1 MKIEHTKETKEI
13 LIRCCADIASEL
25 VKAHKSGKDINL
37 NGIRSRVSRKYKV
50 KTQPRLTDIIAA
62 IPEQYKP
69 ALLPKIKAKP
79 IRTASGVRICFF
91 FFFYYFILLYCII
104 FYYYIIIIL
113 LLFNINTLTSF
124 FVKNKFNLITL
135 FFLINLIIIIIII

>member
-1 MKIEHTKETKEI
+1 MIIIKEHTKETKEI

-91 FFFYYFILLYCII
+91 FFFFIF
-104 FYYYIIIIL
+104 FYYIVLYFIIIL
-113 LLFNINTLTSF
+113 LLYYYY
-124 FVKNKFNLITL
+124 LI
-135 FFLINLIIIIIII
+135 

>member
-1 MKIEHTKETKEI
+1 LKIEHTKETKEI

-62 IPEQYKP
+62 IPEQFKP

-79 IRTASGVRICFF
+79 IRTASGVSII
-91 FFFYYFILLYCII
+91 YYYY
-104 FYYYIIIIL
+104 YYYIIIL
-113 LLFNINTLTSF
+113 LNLFITF
-124 FVKNKFNLITL
+124 FF
-135 FFLINLIIIIIII
+135 

>member
-62 IPEQYKP
+62 IPEQFKP

-79 IRTASGVRICFF
+79 IRTASGVSII
-91 FFFYYFILLYCII
+91 YYYY
-104 FYYYIIIIL
+104 YYYIIIL
-113 LLFNINTLTSF
+113 LNLFITF
-124 FVKNKFNLITL
+124 FF
-135 FFLINLIIIIIII
+135 